1 MKKEFTLDV
10 RVLPPQEKHRHIFEK
25 LENLAAGE
33 DLILLNDHDPKPL
46 FYQMQQLYPDVFGWA
61 YLQEGEDNL
70 WKIRIFHKPR
80 FNKSVREVVMEYP
93 PAIAVLKKYRIDF
106 CCKGDV
112 NFLEACAAKGLNGEE
127 VLAEIRS
134 GEAGGGSY
142 PLRFQEWKMGALCHF
157 IENNHHSYIRKNTPQ
172 IAQLLDKVT
181 KVHYQRHPFLLN
193 LNQAFY
199 QLSKELMEH
208 LEKEEG
214 EYFPMIKEYERTGIL
229 PDDSA
234 ALKEELKEEHS
245 EAGKMLEE
253 IRALC
258 DNYQPPAG
266 ACASFELVYK
276 FLKEYEEDLHQ
287 HIHLENNILF
297 PRVKEKMLV

>member
-1 MKKEFTLDV
+1 MKKEITLDV
-10 RVLPPQEKHRHIFEK
+10 RMLPPQEKHRTIFEK
-25 LENLAAGE
+25 LENLGAGE
-33 DLILLNDHDPKPL
+33 ELILANDHDPKPL
-46 FYQMQQLYPDVFGWA
+46 FYQLQQMYPEVFGWT
-61 YLQEGEDNL
+61 YLQQGENDL
-70 WKIRIFHKPR
+70 WRIRIAHKPR
-80 FNKSVREVVMEYP
+80 FNKTVREVVMDYP
-93 PAIAVLKKYRIDF
+93 PAIGVLKKYRIDF

-112 NFLEACAAKGLNGEE
+112 NFLDACAVKGLNGEE
-127 VLAEIRS
+127 VLAEIRN
-134 GEAGGGSY
+134 GEGGGAY
-142 PLRFQEWKMGALCHF
+142 PLRFQDWTMATLCDF
-157 IENNHHSYIRKNTPQ
+157 IENNHHNYIRKNTPQ

-208 LEKEEG
+208 LEKEEE
-214 EYFPMIKEYERTGIL
+214 EYFPLIKEYQATGEL
-229 PDDSA
+229 PDEA
-234 ALKEELKEEHS
+234 AGLKEELKEEHS

-258 DNYQPPAG
+258 DNYVPPAG

-297 PRVKEKMLV
+297 PRVREKMLV